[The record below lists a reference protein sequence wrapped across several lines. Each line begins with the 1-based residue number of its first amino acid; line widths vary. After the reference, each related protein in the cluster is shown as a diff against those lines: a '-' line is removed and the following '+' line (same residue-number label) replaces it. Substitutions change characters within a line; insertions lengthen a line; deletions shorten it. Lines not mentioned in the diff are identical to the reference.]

1 MDDAAVNICSVPM
14 MRELGNDDKNKSDK
28 AKRAEHK
35 FHKKGAKQKGR
46 IKHAGVGEAGAYTR
60 SHFSSA

>member
-1 MDDAAVNICSVPM
+1 M